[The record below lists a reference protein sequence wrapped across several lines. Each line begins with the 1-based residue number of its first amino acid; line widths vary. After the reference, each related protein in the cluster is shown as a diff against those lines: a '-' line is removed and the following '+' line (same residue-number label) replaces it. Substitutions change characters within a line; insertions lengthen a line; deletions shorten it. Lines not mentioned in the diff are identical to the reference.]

1 MKYVCAC
8 AGDDT
13 LGGNDMANEI
23 QQQSSQRTTG
33 KETLAQGR
41 TMKAA
46 ARRIRGDRAPIGPC
60 AKWMPTDRSNLGLRI
75 TFEMVV

>member
-1 MKYVCAC
+1 MKYVCGC

-23 QQQSSQRTTG
+23 QQQSGQRIAG

-46 ARRIRGDRAPIGPC
+46 ARRVEALGHLS
-60 AKWMPTDRSNLGLRI
+60 TDRSNLGLRI
-75 TFEMVV
+75 SLKMLV